1 MSRKDEF
8 GFGLQADLETA
19 NSTVVFSPPVLS
31 GGLSPDREE
40 MEISETMGSR
50 APSAQEYG
58 GYVFDGDVEA
68 ACRPN
73 SIGGIFSMF
82 WGEPTSSQPAAVAAP
97 SIWEHEWDPLIGDPV
112 FGTIVTKANDPDP
125 VIVNKFIGCLGNT
138 LSINVAANEYLTYSA
153 NMAAR
158 QIILDP
164 DPSPS
169 MTREA
174 LPKWTFTDVN
184 VLLGVAGATPE
195 VIKCKEWGI
204 EFTNNLVTDE
214 FILGTPLVDS
224 IPLGDIDMSA
234 TFRPTR
240 DISGH
245 NRRWLK
251 TNPELI
257 QLVLQV
263 SGRIIGATTH
273 RYSLNIDIGAIET
286 VEADVPLDGS
296 ETLRDVEVNCRCIL
310 NEDTGELLIAKLK
323 NAYAGTGYLAPAA

>member
-1 MSRKDEF
+1 MSRRDEF
-8 GFGLQADLETA
+8 GFGLQHDLETA
-19 NSTVVFSPPVLS
+19 NNTVVFSPPVLS

-40 MEISETMGSR
+40 MNIDETMGSR
-50 APSAQEYG
+50 APSAQDYG

-68 ACRPN
+68 AARPN
-73 SIGGIFSMF
+73 HLGGIFSMF
-82 WGEPTSSQPAAVAAP
+82 WGEPVGSDPVTGTP
-97 SIWEHEWDPLIGDPV
+97 SVYEHEWDPLIADPV
-112 FGTIVTKANDPDP
+112 FATVVTKANDPNP
-125 VIVNKFIGCLGNT
+125 AIVNKFIGALGNELT
-138 LSINVAANEYLTYSA
+138 INVAANEYLTYTA
-153 NMAAR
+153 NMVAR

-164 DPSPS
+164 TPTPS

-195 VIKCKEWGI
+195 VIKCKEWELG
-204 EFTNNLVTDE
+204 FNNNLVTDE

-224 IPLGDIDMSA
+224 IPLGDIDMTA
-234 TFRPTR
+234 MFRPTR
-240 DISGH
+240 DISDH

-257 QLVLQV
+257 QLQLQV
-263 SGRIIGATTH
+263 SGRLIGATTE
-273 RYSLNIDIGAIET
+273 RYKLTIDIGALET

-310 NEDTGELLIAKLK
+310 NEDTGKLLTAKIR